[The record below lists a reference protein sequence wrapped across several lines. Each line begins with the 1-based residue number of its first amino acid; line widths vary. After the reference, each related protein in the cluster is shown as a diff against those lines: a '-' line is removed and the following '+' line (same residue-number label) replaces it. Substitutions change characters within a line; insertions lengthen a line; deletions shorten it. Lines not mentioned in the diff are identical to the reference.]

1 MRAALLAALGS
12 ALIASSAAAEDG
24 VDRLLRAYPEHLER
38 RDGNQLVWNDGTRM
52 TIDDGVAGKSADEL
66 LETPDVDDM
75 FAYVYPSAFP
85 AAPPQTDPGRIRNAA
100 FFQKMYG
107 DCAAGEVSKNLVS
120 VDWLP
125 RHKGGRVSITRVN
138 GVDTKLAAVSAEL
151 DALPEPL
158 IRYLIPSAG
167 TYNCRA
173 IAGTRQPSA
182 HGYGIAI
189 DLNTAFS
196 DYWRWPKSGWRNRIP
211 AEVVAVFERHGF
223 IWGGKWAHFDTM
235 HFEYRPELLADR

>member
-1 MRAALLAALGS
+1 MRAALLAALGW
-12 ALIASSAAAEDG
+12 ALIASSAGAEDS

-38 RDGNQLVWNDGTRM
+38 SDGNQLVWTDGTRM
-52 TIDDGVAGKSADEL
+52 TIDDGAAGKSADEL
-66 LETPDVDDM
+66 LETPDIDDM
-75 FAYVYPSAFP
+75 FAYAYPEAFP

-100 FFQKMYG
+100 FFAKMYG
-107 DCAAGEVSKNLVS
+107 DCAAGQVSKNLVS
-120 VDWLP
+120 IDWLP

-138 GVDTKLAAVSAEL
+138 GVDRRLAAVSAEL

-196 DYWRWPKSGWRNRIP
+196 DYWRWSKAGWRNRIP

-235 HFEYRPELLADR
+235 HFEYRPELLPDR